1 MAAKSKK
8 KKDLKITSGLL
19 YVHTTM
25 NNTIVTLTD
34 TQGNKILWGGTGLI
48 GYKGAKKN
56 TPYAAE
62 VLTKRILK
70 EAQTYGLKDIAVILK
85 WVGMSRDGVFKGINE
100 IGLIDITYIKEAT
113 SLQFGGC
120 KGKRPKR
127 N

>member
-1 MAAKSKK
+1 MAVKSKK
-8 KKDLKITSGLL
+8 KRDLKITSGLL

-48 GYKGAKKN
+48 WYKGAKKN

-85 WVGMSRDGVFKGINE
+85 WVGMSRDWVFKGINE

-113 SLQFGGC
+113 PLQFGGC